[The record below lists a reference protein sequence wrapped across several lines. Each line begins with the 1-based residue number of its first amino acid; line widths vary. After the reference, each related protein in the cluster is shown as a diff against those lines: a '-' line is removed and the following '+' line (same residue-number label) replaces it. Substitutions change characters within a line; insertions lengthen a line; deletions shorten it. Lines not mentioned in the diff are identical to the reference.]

1 MAFGVSD
8 FHDLVSLL
16 EQHPEWR
23 GDLRRLLLSD
33 EILTLP
39 ELVRELAEGQKRT
52 DEAVRELVESQ
63 KRTDEQIRQLTARVD
78 DLTQRLEQLTARVDD
93 IARRLEQLTARV
105 DDLTQRLE
113 QLTARVDDLTQRLE
127 QLTARVDDLTQRLEQ
142 LTARVDD
149 LTQRLEQLTARVDDL
164 TQRLE
169 QLTARVEQM
178 AARLDQ
184 LGQRVDELTA
194 AVASLTRSMER
205 VSQDVAKMK
214 GYYLEQRYYQ
224 RAPAYFSK
232 IVRRVRAVSYEDLC
246 RLLDDAMDSGV
257 LTETERDDLIETDV
271 VVHGRKREDGAEVY
285 LIVEVSWGI
294 GPSDV
299 SRASQRA
306 RTFSKLGWQTL
317 PVVAGEWADDDAKE
331 AARRNGVVIL
341 LDGGLAFGAV

>member
-8 FHDLVSLL
+8 FHELVSLL

-23 GDLRRLLLSD
+23 RELRLLLLSD
-33 EILTLP
+33 ELLALP
-39 ELVRELAEGQKRT
+39 DLVRDMAEGQKRT
-52 DEAVRELVESQ
+52 DETVRELVESQ
-63 KRTDEQIRQLTARVD
+63 KRTDEIVRELVQSQKRTDEQIR
-78 DLTQRLEQLTARVDD
+78 
-93 IARRLEQLTARV
+93 QLTARV

-127 QLTARVDDLTQRLEQ
+127 QLTARVDSL
-142 LTARVDD
+142 A
-149 LTQRLEQLTARVDDL
+149 
-164 TQRLE
+164 QRLE
-169 QLTARVEQM
+169 QLTARVEQ
-178 AARLDQ
+178 
-184 LGQRVDELTA
+184 LGQRLEELTA
-194 AVASLTRSMER
+194 SVASLARSMER

-246 RLLDDAMDSGV
+246 RLLDDAMDAGT
-257 LTETERDDLIETDV
+257 LTEEERDDLIETDV
-271 VVHGRKREDGAEVY
+271 VVYGRKRTDGEEVY

-341 LDGGLAFGAV
+341 LDGGLVFGAV